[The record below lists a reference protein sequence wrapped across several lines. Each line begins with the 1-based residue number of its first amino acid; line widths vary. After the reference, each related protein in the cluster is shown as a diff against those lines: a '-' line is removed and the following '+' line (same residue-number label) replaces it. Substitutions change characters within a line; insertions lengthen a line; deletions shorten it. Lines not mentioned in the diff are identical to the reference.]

1 MAQGINPYHDISY
14 PAQCDKPVKGDW
26 VTTVQIDIKDLEIE
40 MTFEQIKAVSKDEF
54 KSQVKKIVK
63 RKALE
68 YLQNLQQ
75 THSKAQ
81 PLKYAKLGL
90 QDYLKPESDMTIRE
104 KTFTFAARSRM
115 LDLKCNFKVGKK
127 DLMCSICGK
136 HEESQEGLLTC
147 EVLIDSTETVNPNMY
162 SDLFSSDKSKITIIA
177 KLLRKKYLNYQVHRK
192 NGNNLPIAAPIVIN
206 NLNNVSNDCGDM
218 D

>member
-1 MAQGINPYHDISY
+1 
-14 PAQCDKPVKGDW
+14 
-26 VTTVQIDIKDLEIE
+26 

-54 KSQVKKIVK
+54 KIQVKKIVK

-104 KTFTFAARSRM
+104 KAFTFAARSRM

-127 DLMCSICGK
+127 DLMCNLCGK
-136 HEESQEGLLTC
+136 HEESQEELLTC
-147 EVLIDSTETVNPNMY
+147 EVLIDSTETVNPSTY
-162 SDLFSSDKSKITIIA
+162 SDLFSSDKSKVTISA
-177 KLLRKKYLNYQVHRK
+177 KLLREKYLNYQVHRK
-192 NGNNLPIAAPIVIN
+192 NGNNLPSAAPIVIN